1 MEIRGERECKSCGN
15 QWSYYETGSVSCP
28 ACGSMRSVGIGE
40 RATHTASQATLD
52 LAPHQT
58 TVANESIRAAAPDL
72 KSDLREYVR
81 SLGFIHGG
89 ELLPLDDTSLVAY
102 ELLHAVDVF
111 ARSNR
116 PTDDEEF
123 YVLSLIRG
131 AKSGTRPEPKDV
143 PSSMVDAR
151 GLAYAQGVERY
162 RRNLSTWLDSH
173 PDTEAR
179 HTVESLATHV
189 KRAEA
194 LEGAL
199 PLEESESLVAAANG
213 LYTYL
218 TEDDLD
224 ALADVR
230 DRLERLS

>member
-28 ACGSMRSVGIGE
+28 ECGSMRSVGVGE
-40 RATHTASQATLD
+40 RAVHTASQDPLD
-52 LAPHQT
+52 VTAHQT
-58 TVANESIRAAAPDL
+58 TIADQSIRAAAPDL
-72 KSDLREYVR
+72 KSDLRDYVR
-81 SLGFIHGG
+81 SLGYIHGG
-89 ELLPLDDTSLVAY
+89 ELLPLDDTSLVAH

-116 PTDDEEF
+116 PTDDEEL
-123 YVLSLIRG
+123 YVLTLLRG
-131 AKSGTRPEPKDV
+131 ANEGTRPTPNEV
-143 PSSMVDAR
+143 PSSMAEAR
-151 GLAYAQGVERY
+151 GLAYANAVERY

-173 PDTEAR
+173 PDKEAR
-179 HTVESLATHV
+179 RTVESLATHV

-199 PLEESESLVAAANG
+199 SLDESEALVAAANG
-213 LYTYL
+213 LHSYL
-218 TEDDLD
+218 TDDDLD
-224 ALADVR
+224 ALADAR